1 MNRMT
6 AAVMAALIAVLA
18 VIGLVTPD
26 NESNEEHASSREPS
40 LAAIAR
46 RVERVRRLQFDHI
59 PRVRHVTGAQARAFG
74 LRELDRETT
83 PEEVAAEE
91 RLLKLLGLLPEDSS
105 LRSLLGKTLSTEVGG
120 FYDPESG
127 TLAIVGNGGSGLL
140 REITLAH
147 ELTHGLEDQS
157 FGLETTPGAG
167 FERDL
172 AVARSGLHEGSAT
185 IAMVDYVVL
194 KQTGSA
200 QVPASLRDP
209 VLEALGDTAV
219 PASSGLPR
227 YLREGLVFPYAA
239 GARLVDAV
247 QDRGGW
253 AAVDRAFKEED
264 APVSSE
270 QIMHPAKYFAHERPE
285 RIQVRPPRG
294 TRLVERGDFGEFD
307 TEQLLRAANGRKRSA
322 AAAAGWGGGGFALW
336 RRGDS
341 HGVTLRWTFDSV
353 RDASEFTWAARRS
366 AQRLRGATVQS
377 GNEGVTLTV
386 AARE

>member
-1 MNRMT
+1 VNRMI
-6 AAVMAALIAVLA
+6 AAVMVALIAVLA
-18 VIGLVTPD
+18 AIGLVTGGD
-26 NESNEEHASSREPS
+26 DGDEEHASASEPS
-40 LAAIAR
+40 VAAIAR
-46 RVERVRRLQFDHI
+46 GVERVRQLQFDNL

-91 RLLKLLGLLPEDSS
+91 RLLTLVGLLPEDSS

-120 FYDPESG
+120 FYDPDSG
-127 TLAIVGNGGSGLL
+127 TLAIVGEGGSGLL

-172 AVARSGLHEGSAT
+172 ALARSGLHEGSAT

-194 KQTGSA
+194 KQTGRA
-200 QVPASLRDP
+200 RVPASLRDP
-209 VLEALGDTAV
+209 VLKALGNTTV

-239 GARLVDAV
+239 GARLVNAI

-253 AAVDRAFKEED
+253 AAVDRAFQED

-270 QIMHPAKYFAHERPE
+270 QIMHPAKYFAHERPQ
-285 RIQVRPPRG
+285 RIRVRAPRG
-294 TRLVERGDFGEFD
+294 TELVQRGDFGEFD
-307 TEQLLRAANGRKRSA
+307 TEQLLLEGNPRPRAE
-322 AAAAGWGGGGFALW
+322 AAAAGWGGGGYALW
-336 RRGDS
+336 RRGDRY
-341 HGVTLRWTFDSV
+341 GVTLRWTWDSA
-353 RDASEFTWAARRS
+353 RDAVDFARALRRTARRLGGQ
-366 AQRLRGATVQS
+366 AS
-377 GNEGVTLTV
+377 GSVLTV
-386 AARE
+386 RG